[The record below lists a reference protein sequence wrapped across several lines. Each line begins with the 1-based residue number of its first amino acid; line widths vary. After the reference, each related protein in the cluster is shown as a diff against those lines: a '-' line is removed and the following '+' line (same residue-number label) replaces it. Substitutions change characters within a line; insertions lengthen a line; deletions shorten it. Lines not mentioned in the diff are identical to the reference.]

1 MKAVI
6 KGAELPATQD
16 VRNMYVRLC
25 STRFDFHNKMVTN
38 VEHFRSQVA
47 KANAYGVTV
56 GKDVVCL
63 VLLSNVEW
71 AAQQEWGG

>member
-25 STRFDFHNKMVTN
+25 STRFDFCTKMVTS
-38 VEHFRSQVA
+38 VERFQSQAA
-47 KANAYGVTV
+47 KVNGYGVTV
-56 GKDVVCL
+56 GEDVV
-63 VLLSNVEW
+63 
-71 AAQQEWGG
+71 